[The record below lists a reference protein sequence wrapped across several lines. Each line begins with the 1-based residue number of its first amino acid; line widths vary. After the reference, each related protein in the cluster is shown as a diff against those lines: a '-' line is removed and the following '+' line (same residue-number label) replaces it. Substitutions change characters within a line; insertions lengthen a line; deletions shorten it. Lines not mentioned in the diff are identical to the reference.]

1 MAATLVTGLPSA
13 QAGWVEG
20 PYVVWVNLP
29 KTQAVDARIKAFVD
43 ADREQCWS
51 DGALLYMRK
60 RPEGVTDELARQ
72 AVVERQPQAQARL
85 RQLLD
90 RGVDELPALDGLVV
104 YWQGPQG
111 QPMMGSWSRLKG
123 RVRHASALG
132 AQGQLALS
140 ETFCQVLPPI
150 SRKP

>member
-13 QAGWVEG
+13 HAGWVEG

-72 AVVERQPQAQARL
+72 AVVEFPRL
-85 RQLLD
+85 VKKKELLSNLEENYD
-90 RGVDELPALDGLVV
+90 
-104 YWQGPQG
+104 
-111 QPMMGSWSRLKG
+111 
-123 RVRHASALG
+123 
-132 AQGQLALS
+132 
-140 ETFCQVLPPI
+140 
-150 SRKP
+150 